1 MTIYAI
7 LKLAL
12 YILAFVFF
20 LASVGVLSWGIIT
33 KKTSRIIGAVVL
45 FFLAPACILVSFM
58 VAVKQ
63 YSFDINECPAFEVAS
78 KDINEGFWD
87 VKISHDKGSD
97 LSPELTWQ
105 PVEGA
110 TSYAVYMLDITAG
123 NWVHMKTSTDKTS
136 LASGEVSEYVGPYPP
151 SGVHDYVIYVF
162 ALKEAKGL
170 PEVLDAPSDGVKEL
184 ASMLN
189 TFSNSD
195 VGNIVAIGRLEAS
208 YPG

>member
-1 MTIYAI
+1 MTIYAT

-45 FFLAPACILVSFM
+45 FFLAPACIFVSFM

-63 YSFDINECPAFEVAS
+63 YSFDINECPTFEVTS
-78 KDINEGFWD
+78 KDINNGFWD

-97 LSPELTWQ
+97 LSPELTWE

-110 TSYAVYMLDITAG
+110 TSYTVYMFDITAG
-123 NWVHMKTSTDKTS
+123 NWIHMKASTDKTS
-136 LASGEVSEYVGPYPP
+136 LASGEVSEYIGPYPP

-170 PEVLDAPSDGVKEL
+170 PEVLDAPSDGAKEL